1 MKIHTATVT
10 LGTLTV
16 PLTKSIVRQL
26 GWIGTCLKA
35 GWKRSDLRGI
45 GHVLIDDESTYLIET
60 PDGLQRSSSQL
71 AGITSD
77 TRIILTR

>member
-26 GWIGTCLKA
+26 EWIGTYLKA

-45 GHVLIDDESTYLIET
+45 GVVLLDDETAYLIET
-60 PDGLQRSSSQL
+60 PDGLQRAPSQL
-71 AGITSD
+71 AGITND
-77 TRIILTR
+77 TRIILTK